1 MLAGVEVSGAR
12 FHRSM
17 AAFLKTLLSFTRPY
31 RGRLVL
37 GLFFGLCVALAS
49 AALMIWVKEV
59 MDVVFSAGETTD
71 ALAKTAAM
79 PEFLRGIAGWAVS
92 MLKTVQSPSTS
103 AGVVLMIAVI
113 PALMFFQVLCSYLN
127 FYLLQ
132 WVAIRAVCDIRVRLF
147 DKLQRLSVGFYHS
160 TNTGELISRI
170 SNDTYSLTKAITGIL
185 PVIVVGPAT
194 VVALVAVLLAKQPK
208 LTLISLVVLPLCV
221 APVAIYG
228 RKVRK
233 STKKLQENFA
243 ELTELMQ
250 ETFSGHRMV
259 KAYNLEETMLAR
271 FRASTGRFISHYMRI
286 VRSLEVPGSLVEVMG
301 AVGVALVLVYVALV
315 DKKTPGDFLQFVLAI
330 VALYKPIK
338 ELSRLPGQMEQARA
352 SSERVF
358 ELMALGEDLPEPAT
372 PKELKAAGAEIRF
385 DMVSFS
391 YPSKPA
397 LIGFDLT
404 IRPGQKIAL
413 VGRSGSGKTT
423 VSSLLL
429 RFYDPQ
435 QGGITI
441 GGVDLRD
448 VSTKSLRE
456 QIAVV
461 SQDIVLFND
470 TIAGN
475 IALGRPGA
483 TREEI
488 EAAAK
493 AAFAHD
499 FIMEKSEGY
508 DTSVGE
514 RGSQLSGGQRQ
525 RVAIAR
531 AILRNAPILVLDE
544 ATSALDTE
552 SERAVQ
558 DALEVL
564 MRGRTTLCI
573 AHRLSTIVNADL
585 IIVMDAGR
593 IVESGRHAELIAL
606 NGAYRRLHD
615 LQFNA

>member
-1 MLAGVEVSGAR
+1 
-12 FHRSM
+12 M

-31 RGRLVL
+31 RGRLIL

-59 MDVVFSAGETTD
+59 MDVVFAAGEETN
-71 ALAKTAAM
+71 AFAKTSAM
-79 PEFLRGIAGWAVS
+79 PEFLRAGAEWAVS
-92 MLKTVQSPSTS
+92 LLKSVQSPSSS
-103 AGVVLMIAVI
+103 AGVVLMIAVS
-113 PALMFFQVLCSYLN
+113 PALMFFQVVCAYLN

-132 WVAIRAVCDIRVRLF
+132 WVAIRSVCDIRVRLF
-147 DKLQRLSVGFYHS
+147 DKLQRLSVGFYLS

-170 SNDTYSLTKAITGIL
+170 SNDTYALTKAITGIL

-194 VVALVAVLLAKQPK
+194 ILALVGVLLAKQPK

-221 APVAIYG
+221 APVIIYG

-233 STKKLQENFA
+233 STGKLQENFA

-259 KAYNLEETMLAR
+259 KAYNLEDTMLGR
-271 FRASTGRFISHYMRI
+271 FRASTGRFIGHYMRI
-286 VRSLEVPGSLVEVMG
+286 VRSLEVPGALVEVMG

-315 DKKTPGDFLQFVLAI
+315 DRKTPGDFLQFVLAI
-330 VALYKPIK
+330 VSLYKPIK
-338 ELSRLPGQMEQARA
+338 ELSRLPGQLEHARA

-358 ELMALGEDLPEPAT
+358 ELMALGEDLPEPAS

-385 DMVSFS
+385 RSLSFS

-397 LIGFDLT
+397 LIDFDLT
-404 IRPGQKIAL
+404 IRPGQKVAL
-413 VGRSGSGKTT
+413 VGKSGSGKTT

-435 QGGITI
+435 QGAVTI
-441 GGVDLRD
+441 GGTDIREFSTRRLRD
-448 VSTKSLRE
+448 

-475 IALGRPGA
+475 IALGRQGA
-483 TREEI
+483 TRADI

-499 FIMEKSEGY
+499 FIIEKPQGY
-508 DTSVGE
+508 DTPVGE

-525 RVAIAR
+525 RIAIAR
-531 AILRNAPILVLDE
+531 AILRDAPILVLDE
-544 ATSALDTE
+544 ATSALDNE

-558 DALEVL
+558 AALEVL

-573 AHRLSTIVNADL
+573 AHRLSTIQHADV
-585 IIVMDAGR
+585 IVVMDNGR
-593 IVESGRHAELIAL
+593 IVETGRHAELLAR

-615 LQFNA
+615 LSSQQPPESGA

>member
-1 MLAGVEVSGAR
+1 
-12 FHRSM
+12 M

-59 MDVVFSAGETTD
+59 MDVVFAAGEETN
-71 ALAKTAAM
+71 AIAKTSLM
-79 PEFLRGIAGWAVS
+79 PEFLRGAAEWAVS
-92 MLKTVQSPSTS
+92 LLKSAPSPSS
-103 AGVVLMIAVI
+103 DASKVLMILVI
-113 PALMFFQVLCSYLN
+113 PALMFIQVVSAYLN

-132 WVAIRAVCDIRVRLF
+132 WVAIRSVCDIRVRLF

-194 VVALVAVLLAKQPK
+194 VIALVAVLLAKQPK
-208 LTLISLVVLPLCV
+208 LTLISLVVLPLCI

-259 KAYNLEETMLAR
+259 KANNLEDTMLAR
-271 FRASTGRFISHYMRI
+271 FKASTGRFISHYMRI
-286 VRSLEVPGSLVEVMG
+286 VRSLEVPGSLVEIMG
-301 AVGVALVLVYVALV
+301 AVGVALVLIYVALV

-330 VALYKPIK
+330 VSLYKPIK
-338 ELSRLPGQMEQARA
+338 ELSRLPGQLEQARA

-358 ELMALGEDLPEPAT
+358 ELMALGEDLPEPT
-372 PKELKAAGAEIRF
+372 SPKELKAAGAAIRF
-385 DMVSFS
+385 EKLSFS

-397 LIGFDLT
+397 LIDLDLT

-413 VGRSGSGKTT
+413 VGKSGSGKTT

-435 QGGITI
+435 QGAITI
-441 GGVDLRD
+441 GGTDIRE

-483 TREEI
+483 TAAEI

-499 FIMEKSEGY
+499 FIMDKPEGY

-531 AILRNAPILVLDE
+531 AILRNAPILILDE

-558 DALEVL
+558 AALEVL

-585 IIVMDAGR
+585 IVVMDEGR
-593 IVESGRHAELIAL
+593 IVESGKHSELLAV

-615 LQFNA
+615 LQFNP

>member
-1 MLAGVEVSGAR
+1 
-12 FHRSM
+12 M

-31 RGRLVL
+31 RGRLIL

-59 MDVVFSAGETTD
+59 MDVVFAANEETN
-71 ALAKTAAM
+71 AMAKTSLM
-79 PEFLRGIAGWAVS
+79 PEFLRGAAEWAVS
-92 MLKTVQSPSTS
+92 LLKSAPSPSS
-103 AGVVLMIAVI
+103 DASKVLMILVI
-113 PALMFFQVLCSYLN
+113 PALMFIQVVSAYLN

-132 WVAIRAVCDIRVRLF
+132 WVAIRSVCDIRVRLF

-194 VVALVAVLLAKQPK
+194 VIALVAVLLAKQPK
-208 LTLISLVVLPLCV
+208 LTLISLVVLPLCI

-259 KAYNLEETMLAR
+259 KANNLEDTMLAR
-271 FRASTGRFISHYMRI
+271 FKASTGRFISHYMRI
-286 VRSLEVPGSLVEVMG
+286 VRSLEVPGSLVEIMG
-301 AVGVALVLVYVALV
+301 AVGVALVLIYVALV

-330 VALYKPIK
+330 VSLYKPIK
-338 ELSRLPGQMEQARA
+338 ELSRLPGQLEQARA

-358 ELMALGEDLPEPAT
+358 ELMALGEDLPEPAS
-372 PKELKAAGAEIRF
+372 PKALKATGAEIRF
-385 DMVSFS
+385 EKVSFS

-435 QGGITI
+435 QGAITI
-441 GGVDLRD
+441 GGIDLRD

-483 TREEI
+483 TREDI

-531 AILRNAPILVLDE
+531 AILRNAPILILDE

-552 SERAVQ
+552 SERAFQ
-558 DALEVL
+558 AALEVL

-585 IIVMDAGR
+585 IVVMDEGR
-593 IVESGRHAELIAL
+593 IVESGKHSELLAL

>member
-1 MLAGVEVSGAR
+1 
-12 FHRSM
+12 M

-31 RGRLVL
+31 RGRLIL
-37 GLFFGLCVALAS
+37 GLFFGLFVALAS

-59 MDVVFSAGETTD
+59 MDVVFAAGEETS
-71 ALAKTAAM
+71 ALAKASAM
-79 PEFLRGIAGWAVS
+79 PEFLRGAAGWAVS
-92 MLKTVQSPSTS
+92 LLKSAPSPSS
-103 AGVVLMIAVI
+103 DAGKVLMILVI
-113 PALMFFQVLCSYLN
+113 PVLMFFQVVSAYLN

-132 WVAIRAVCDIRVRLF
+132 WVAIRSVCDIRVRLF

-194 VVALVAVLLAKQPK
+194 VIALVAVLLAKQPK
-208 LTLISLVVLPLCV
+208 LTLISLIVLPLCI

-271 FRASTGRFISHYMRI
+271 FKASTGRFISHYMRI

-301 AVGVALVLVYVALV
+301 AIGVALVLIYVALV

-330 VALYKPIK
+330 VSLYKPIK
-338 ELSRLPGQMEQARA
+338 ELSRLPGQLEQARA

-358 ELMALGEDLPEPAT
+358 ELMALGEDLPEPT
-372 PKELKAAGAEIRF
+372 SPKELKAAGAVIRF
-385 DMVSFS
+385 EKLSFS

-397 LIGFDLT
+397 LIDFDLT

-413 VGRSGSGKTT
+413 VGKSGSGKTT

-435 QGGITI
+435 QGAITI

-470 TIAGN
+470 TVTGN

-493 AAFAHD
+493 AAFAHE
-499 FIMEKSEGY
+499 FILEKPQGY
-508 DTSVGE
+508 DTPVGE

-525 RVAIAR
+525 RIAIAR
-531 AILRNAPILVLDE
+531 AILRNAPILILDE

-558 DALEVL
+558 AALEVL

-585 IIVMDAGR
+585 IVVMDEGR
-593 IVESGRHAELIAL
+593 IVESGKHSELLAL
-606 NGAYRRLHD
+606 NGAYGRLHD